1 VICFCAICCTAISI
15 NATDGKS
22 KFRTGMPTIEID
34 FSLLMN
40 ATEACLSI
48 VSQTDMKLSAMRFS
62 HI

>member
-1 VICFCAICCTAISI
+1 
-15 NATDGKS
+15 
-22 KFRTGMPTIEID
+22 MPTIEID